1 MNKKDILNICDQL
14 GITYQS
20 QANGLNESLFY
31 KDYYVGMIDQYNG
44 ENYYIY
50 MTNNSLPKELK
61 EIGLLDTKDKIIAA
75 LNFKIMSVKEYETMR
90 RQVEMEKDFE

>member
-1 MNKKDILNICDQL
+1 MKKKDILNICDQL

-20 QANGLNESLFY
+20 QADGLNESLFY
-31 KDYYVGMIDQYNG
+31 KDYYVGTIDYKG

-50 MTNNSLPKELK
+50 MTKNSLPKEFK

-75 LNFKIMSVKEYETMR
+75 LNFKIMSVKEYETLMR
-90 RQVEMEKDFE
+90 QAKLEEDFD